1 MASRYR
7 WVILVV
13 GAGAQGSAAAFYLG
27 LATIAPALRADYGLS
42 LTGLGLLL
50 AAPLLGLVLTLVRWG
65 QASDRFGERPVMVL
79 ALGGCAAVLAVVPFL
94 GPLPVVFLALVAAGA
109 AVAGVNSASGR
120 AVLSWFPARGRGLA
134 MAVRQS
140 AVPIGGALAAA
151 TLPTLAAHGG
161 SRAALW
167 AVAGLEVVTAVA
179 VAVWIKQ
186 PPDRVSTAGTV
197 GAVERTR
204 VVDMLRNGAFV
215 RVCAAG
221 SLFVLPQV
229 VVTGFGVELLHDRG
243 GYAPATAA
251 ALLAVT
257 QLAGAGVRV
266 LVGWWSDRIG
276 SRLRPFRVVAY
287 ATAVAFAV
295 LAPVLTAEGAVVG
308 AVLVATGVVAVC
320 WNGLVFV
327 AAGEMAPAGRV
338 GAYLGLQNTTM
349 FGAST
354 LASVLVGAVADVAGW
369 PLTVL
374 ALIAPAVAAALV
386 TRPVVEAIREPRPP
400 GRPGPAEAAPPPSH
414 GPPATAAAPATDR
427 APER

>member
-1 MASRYR
+1 MASGYR
-7 WVILVV
+7 WVILAV

-27 LATIAPALRADYGLS
+27 LATIAPALRSDYGLS

-79 ALGGCAAVLAVVPFL
+79 ALGGCAVVLAVTPLL
-94 GPLPVVFLALVAAGA
+94 GPLPWVFLALVAAGA

-167 AVAGLEVVTAVA
+167 AVAGLEAVTAVA
-179 VAVWIKQ
+179 VVVWVRA
-186 PPDRVSTAGTV
+186 PPDRVSTV
-197 GAVERTR
+197 GVVERTR
-204 VVDMLRNGAFV
+204 VVDMLRNGPFM

-229 VVTGFGVELLHDRG
+229 VITGFGVELLHG
-243 GYAPATAA
+243 LAGYAPATAA
-251 ALLAVT
+251 ALLGVT
-257 QLAGAGVRV
+257 QVAGAGARV
-266 LVGWWSDRIG
+266 LVGWWSDRVG
-276 SRLRPFRVVAY
+276 SRLRPFRLIAY
-287 ATAVAFAV
+287 ATAAAFAV
-295 LAPVLTAEGAVVG
+295 FAPVLTAEGAVVG
-308 AVLVATGVVAVC
+308 AVLVATGVVTVC

-327 AAGEMAPAGRV
+327 AAGEMAPPGRT

-354 LASVLVGAVADVAGW
+354 VASVLVGAVADAAGW

-374 ALIAPAVAAALV
+374 ALVGPAVAAALV
-386 TRPVVEAIREPRPP
+386 TRPVREAIREPRPP
-400 GRPGPAEAAPPPSH
+400 GRPGPAGAVPPPSPV
-414 GPPATAAAPATDR
+414 PPATAAAPATDR

>member
-65 QASDRFGERPVMVL
+65 QATDRFGERPVMVL
-79 ALGGCAAVLAVVPFL
+79 ALGGCAAVLALVPVL

-179 VAVWIKQ
+179 VAVWVRE
-186 PPDRVSTAGTV
+186 PPDRVSTAGAA
-197 GAVERTR
+197 GRTR
-204 VVDMLRNGAFV
+204 VVDMLRNGSFM

-229 VVTGFGVELLHDRG
+229 VVTGFGVELLHDRA

-257 QLAGAGVRV
+257 QVAGAGARV
-266 LVGWWSDRIG
+266 LVGWWSDRVG
-276 SRLRPFRVVAY
+276 SRLRPFRLIAY
-287 ATAVAFAV
+287 ATAAAFAV

-327 AAGEMAPAGRV
+327 AAGEMAPGGRV

-369 PLTVL
+369 PSTVLVLTV
-374 ALIAPAVAAALV
+374 PAVAAALV
-386 TRPVVEAIREPRPP
+386 TRPVVETIREPRPP
-400 GRPGPAEAAPPPSH
+400 GRPGPAAAAPPPSH
-414 GPPATAAAPATDR
+414 VPPATTAAPEADR